1 MDSLQSTAPVK
12 GLKPGEI
19 AHKLWLELALLDLR
33 TSKLWTKQLDRRN
46 HSAKKSVVTP
56 GGPVVSITSYG
67 KRVETVYRTLESV
80 ASGTRLPSRLI
91 LWLDDKATFERRP
104 ASIRRLEARG
114 LEVILTENYG
124 PHTKYYPYLISKS
137 DLNVPLVT
145 IDDDTIYPRR
155 WLQNLIASYKEYPYL
170 IHCYRSHVV
179 ELEGE
184 GFAPYISWQRCR
196 STVPSIMNF
205 ATGVAGVIYPPAFQ
219 QKVKDAGLAFTVLCP
234 KADDIWLHVQA
245 LRGGFEIKQL
255 KTWEQSFPVMPGTQ
269 DMGLIQGNVHG
280 SQNDVQIRKTY
291 TAEDIARLRAAR

>member
-46 HSAKKSVVTP
+46 HSAKKSVVIP

-67 KRVETVYRTLESV
+67 KRVDTVYRTLESV

-104 ASIRRLEARG
+104 DSIRRLEARG

-124 PHTKYYPYLISKS
+124 PHTKYYPYLISKQ
-137 DLNVPLVT
+137 DLSVPLVT